1 MSEKIK
7 ASGKFNGKYIDYC
20 DEFDPSE
27 ANVNDSMDNGRAWN
41 AFEVPN
47 NEAEHIAK
55 PNSDVD
61 LNRVLA
67 RAKAKKLGVGILNM
81 NVWA

>member
-1 MSEKIK
+1 M
-7 ASGKFNGKYIDYC
+7 DYC

>member
-20 DEFDPSE
+20 DEFDPSK
-27 ANVNDSMDNGRAWN
+27 ANVKESMDSGRAWD
-41 AFEVPN
+41 AFEVPA
-47 NEAEHIAK
+47 NEAEHVAK
-55 PNSDVD
+55 PNID
-61 LNRVLA
+61 LDKVLA
-67 RAKAKKLGVGILNM
+67 RAKAKKLGIGILNM